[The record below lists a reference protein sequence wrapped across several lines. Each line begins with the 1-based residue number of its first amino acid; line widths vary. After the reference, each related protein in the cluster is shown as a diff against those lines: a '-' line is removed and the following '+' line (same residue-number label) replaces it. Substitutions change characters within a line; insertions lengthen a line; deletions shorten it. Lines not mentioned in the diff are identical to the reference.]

1 MAKMVSS
8 LLLLLLLV
16 LSSSSSSCHGDDS
29 FLDFD
34 DDDFFSA
41 SFFDMDPGGP
51 GFDPADPVELPKC
64 CPEGEAMHPSLTH
77 CVKTGE

>member
-16 LSSSSSSCHGDDS
+16 LSSSSCHGDDS

-41 SFFDMDPGGP
+41 SFDMDPGGP